1 MGLGS
6 SVALSCG
13 VVCRY
18 SLDPTLLWVWQR
30 PAGTVPIQPL
40 AWELP
45 YAMGEALKRKKKKY
59 MKRNQTKILEMEV
72 TIAEM
77 KIEIFNSRSEEAEK
91 RTNEFGD
98 KAIQIIYTV

>member
-1 MGLGS
+1 
-6 SVALSCG
+6 
-13 VVCRY
+13 
-18 SLDPTLLWVWQR
+18 
-30 PAGTVPIQPL
+30 
-40 AWELP
+40 
-45 YAMGEALKRKKKKY
+45 